1 MGIREELT
9 VARGDHFFTS
19 GTLLGKA
26 LKRRRA
32 AEEENHGYGLR
43 QYPQK
48 EDYEASRFGLADS
61 HDGARRMRMRAT
73 QVEEPPPP
81 VAQTEPDTDG
91 SEMPKGDVK
100 GKGVEIEKSNVLMM
114 YVRSGVGC

>member
-1 MGIREELT
+1 
-9 VARGDHFFTS
+9 
-19 GTLLGKA
+19 
-26 LKRRRA
+26 
-32 AEEENHGYGLR
+32 
-43 QYPQK
+43 
-48 EDYEASRFGLADS
+48 
-61 HDGARRMRMRAT
+61 MRAT

-81 VAQTEPDTDG
+81 VAQTQPDTDG